1 MASQDMRA
9 YKYNLELDLQLIREY
24 FSQYFFPSL
33 INISVALKCREVH
46 QEGFSHKKDHTA
58 WIYLKGRSIFS

>member
-24 FSQYFFPSL
+24 FSQYFFP
-33 INISVALKCREVH
+33 H
-46 QEGFSHKKDHTA
+46 
-58 WIYLKGRSIFS
+58 